1 MRLRTRLLLALAAV
15 LFVAFGSFLWWTEVE
30 LSSDLNDY
38 MRQELER
45 EARLTAAAIGNRT
58 FSDTLADRLGAAADL
73 RVTLIAPGGSV
84 AGDSEVPR
92 AEIPDVEN
100 HGDRPEVRAALE
112 GRTGAATRTSET
124 VTRSL
129 LYVAI
134 PHPEGVVRLAVPR
147 TEVRE
152 VLSRARRLILV
163 GGGLSLV
170 LGLALVGALSRF
182 VVRPLRRMRN
192 AARAIAGGDL
202 SRRVRPTE
210 GGELGA
216 LGHSIDEMAARLER
230 LLADLRSEKEDL
242 DALFESMED
251 GVAVIDGG
259 GRLARANPAFAR
271 WVGSEDPSGRRLAT
285 LVRNPEL
292 VDAVE
297 RGIGGASESRELALG
312 ERTALLSVQPHRG
325 GALIVLRDLTR
336 LRKLE
341 GVRRDFVA
349 NVSHEL
355 KTPLTSMTGF
365 AEAIADGDLPAE
377 RRREFAG
384 RILANAGRM
393 RRLVDDLLDLSR
405 VESGSWEPS
414 PEALAPGDVAR
425 IVWSSLAPL
434 PEQREVRLRVDAGG
448 LRVSADRDALRQILR
463 NLFDNALRYA
473 PEGTEVGMR
482 AHPTHEGRVRLEVS
496 DAGPGIPT
504 EHLSRVFE
512 RFFRVDPARSREDG
526 GTGLGL
532 SIVKHLVLAHGGE
545 VGADSELGRGTTLW
559 FTLPAAEASG
569 AARPARGR

>member
-30 LSSDLNDY
+30 LSSDLDDY

-45 EARLTAAAIGNRT
+45 EARLTAAAIGNRA

-230 LLADLRSEKEDL
+230 LLADLSSEKEDL

-251 GVAVIDGG
+251 GVAVIDAG

-312 ERTALLSVQPHRG
+312 ERTGLLSVQPHRG

-365 AEAIADGDLPAE
+365 AEAIADRDLPAE

-434 PEQREVRLRVDAGG
+434 PERRQVRLRVDAGG

-473 PEGTEVGMR
+473 PEGTEVRMR
-482 AHPTHEGRVRLEVS
+482 ARPADEGRVRLEVS
-496 DAGPGIPT
+496 DAGPGIAT

-559 FTLPAAEASG
+559 FTLPATEASG